1 MVVLITAKPGELMC
15 LAVILRQHGA
25 GRPLTKTRM
34 TLLERWQRLLGIRAD
49 EGRTVG
55 LFFLHNFLLGI
66 GTILVYVA
74 ANVILL
80 ENDPERSLPLAYGLA
95 ALAMIVTGR
104 IYAHFEH
111 HLGLERVAVRVL
123 LAVVAL
129 MAVLGVLVAVGDSVA
144 AAVAIMAGYRV
155 IYLLTNLEFWGVSA
169 VVFDVR
175 QSRRLFSVISSGDM
189 PAKALGAVLAILI
202 HHHTDL
208 LWLLLIAFAAYIG
221 ALLVLQATRRQHV
234 VEARPTPRAVR
245 QGGVAPGLQ
254 RWFGA
259 SRLVLTMCLSMLL
272 IAAVTTGIEYSFFV
286 NVKHKFHDQATV
298 MRYVG
303 GVLVATYLVALVF
316 KLLLSRVT
324 LDQVGVRWMLLAL
337 PGLMLGGLLL
347 AGGLWLGQAGE
358 GTLLLYFCGL
368 YLTLEVL
375 RRAVFDPVFLVLFQP
390 LSAPER
396 LQAHTLAKGLY
407 EPLGLG
413 LGGLLLYVLHEWPA
427 LSEWAP
433 FLWMGLFMAGA
444 LLLLHR
450 TYGHYLGE
458 LQHALSRRFTQQ
470 DDAVPLA
477 WAVTVPDSEEPEA
490 TPASIQELAE
500 QLQERTT
507 HTAATQQLLRL
518 GPAALPV
525 LAPLMQGSR
534 SEVLVRRMALV
545 CGHIRVPAS
554 RNALAT
560 LVRQPELYKRE
571 AALRALRY
579 FVPEPAEAA
588 VFQELVQDELRRAQQ
603 LLQGLATTA
612 SSTLSRSLD
621 YELVRLQ
628 QRIFG
633 LLQQLYAPQPIA
645 DAQRGVQNA
654 ARERQAN
661 ALEILDNLIAR
672 PVYQGLQAL
681 LDVAPAA
688 EKVQVF
694 NRLVGPGQAA
704 PPIIDSIVAQG
715 EASFTD
721 WTVSVALRQW
731 QPGPATAAQLLPHL
745 HSTSLLV
752 RESAFLVLNHF
763 YEQQPEL
770 YRQLLAEQP
779 TLTTLRMS
787 HSAAASTIS
796 AAERVALLQQTA
808 LFAATPAN
816 VLSSIAPIM
825 KEVSFHDGEPLFA
838 KGDLGTSLFI
848 VQAGEVRVFVGMQ
861 QLATFHPG
869 DFFGE
874 LALLDAE
881 PRSAS
886 AVAQGP
892 VVAFRIDQE
901 DFYDVMEERSE
912 VLRNILRVLCQRL
925 RRQNEKSVVE

>member
-1 MVVLITAKPGELMC
+1 
-15 LAVILRQHGA
+15 
-25 GRPLTKTRM
+25 M
-34 TLLERWQRLLGIRAD
+34 TLLERWQRLLGIRAE

-80 ENDPERSLPLAYGLA
+80 ENDPERSLPLAYGLS
-95 ALAMIVTGR
+95 ALAMIVAGR

-129 MAVLGVLVAVGDSVA
+129 MAVLGVLVAVGNSVA
-144 AAVAIMAGYRV
+144 ASVAIMAGYRV

-202 HHHTDL
+202 HHHTEL
-208 LWLLLIAFAAYIG
+208 LWLLLLAFAAYIG
-221 ALLVLQATRRQHV
+221 ALLVLQATSRHHV
-234 VEARPTPRAVR
+234 VEARPTARAAR

-254 RWFGA
+254 QWFG
-259 SRLVLTMCLSMLL
+259 SSQLVLTMCLSMLL

-286 NVKHKFHDQATV
+286 NVKHKFHDQAAV

-303 GVLVATYLVALVF
+303 TVLVVTYLAALVF
-316 KLLLSRVT
+316 KLLLSRIT
-324 LDQVGVRWMLLAL
+324 LDQVGVRWMLVAL
-337 PGLMLGGLLL
+337 PALMLAGLLL
-347 AGGLWLGQAGE
+347 AGPLWLGQAAGN
-358 GTLLLYFCGL
+358 TLLLYFCAL

-407 EPLGLG
+407 EPLGMG
-413 LGGLLLYVLHEWPA
+413 LGGLLLFGLHWRPE
-427 LSEWAP
+427 LSVWAP

-444 LLLLHR
+444 LLLLYR

-458 LQHALSRRFTQQ
+458 LQHALSRRFVQH
-470 DDAVPLA
+470 DED
-477 WAVTVPDSEEPEA
+477 TVPRTWPIDLPGAEAEEA
-490 TPASIQELAE
+490 TPDSILALVE
-500 QLQERTT
+500 QLPGRTT
-507 HTAATQQLLRL
+507 HTVAAEQLLRL
-518 GPAALPV
+518 GPSTLPILAPV
-525 LAPLMQGSR
+525 LLSSH
-534 SEVLVRRMALV
+534 SEVLVRRLAQV
-545 CGHIRVPAS
+545 CGHLQVPAS
-554 RNALAT
+554 RHVLVALA
-560 LVRQPELYKRE
+560 REPELYKRE

-579 FVPEPAEAA
+579 FAPEPTDAPI
-588 VFQELVQDELRRAQQ
+588 FQELVQDELRRAQH
-603 LLQGLATTA
+603 LLQGLAATSDSVLA
-612 SSTLSRSLD
+612 RSLN

-628 QRIFG
+628 QRLFG
-633 LLQQLYAPQPIA
+633 LLQQLYAPQLIA

-661 ALEILDNLIAR
+661 ALEILDNLIDR
-672 PVYQGLQAL
+672 PIYQGLQAL
-681 LDVAPAA
+681 LEVAPAT
-688 EKVQVF
+688 EKVRIF
-694 NRLVGPGQAA
+694 NRLVGPVPGAA
-704 PPIIDSIVAQG
+704 LIVDSIVAQG
-715 EASFTD
+715 EAAFTD

-731 QPGPATAAQLLPHL
+731 QPAVATAVHVLPHL

-752 RESAFLVLNHF
+752 WEAAFQVLDHLAA
-763 YEQQPEL
+763 QQPEI
-770 YRQLLAEQP
+770 YRQLLVGHP

-787 HSAAASTIS
+787 HSAAISTIS
-796 AAERVALLQQTA
+796 AAERVALLQRTA

-825 KEVSFHDGEPLFA
+825 KEVHFHDGELLFA
-838 KGDLGTSLFI
+838 KGDLGTSLFV
-848 VQAGEVRVFVGMQ
+848 VQAGQVRVFAGTQ
-861 QLATFHPG
+861 QLATFLPG

-886 AVAQGP
+886 AAAQGP

-925 RRQNEKSVVE
+925 RRQNEKAVAE